1 MADLMADEI
10 SALTF
15 EAALARLDVIVGQL
29 EAGELTLELSLALF
43 EEGQLLAKRCADL
56 LEQAELKVEALTAD
70 GEIVEVSPE

>member
-1 MADLMADEI
+1 MADLMEDEI

-43 EEGQLLAKRCADL
+43 EEGQLLAKRCAEL
-56 LEQAELKVEALTAD
+56 LEQAELRVEALTAD